1 MHYLDEKV
9 FGNITTKEIIG
20 AEPPEIPDTRD
31 NLENELA
38 TLLSELESQSKENLE
53 KLLEKQKAAED
64 HVNSRPGAMALS
76 QPKIQL
82 FTTYSQRYIK
92 SIKEKL
98 ES

>member
-9 FGNITTKEIIG
+9 FGSITTKEIIG
-20 AEPPEIPDTRD
+20 AEPPAIPDTQK

-38 TLLSELESQSKENLE
+38 TLQSKLESQSKENLE
-53 KLLEKQKAAED
+53 KLLEQQKAAEA

-76 QPKIQL
+76 QLKIQL
-82 FTTYSQRYIK
+82 FTKYSQKYIQL
-92 SIKEKL
+92 IKEKL

>member
-9 FGNITTKEIIG
+9 FGRITTKEIIG
-20 AEPPEIPDTRD
+20 AEPPVTPDTQD
-31 NLENELA
+31 LLENELA
-38 TLLSELESQSKENLE
+38 ILVSELDSQSKDNLE
-53 KLLEKQKAAED
+53 KLLEQQQAAED

-82 FTTYSQRYIK
+82 FTKYSQKYIE
-92 SIKEKL
+92 SIKRKL

>member
-1 MHYLDEKV
+1 LHYLDQKV
-9 FGNITTKEIIG
+9 FGKITTKEIIG
-20 AEPPEIPDTRD
+20 AEPPVTPDTQD
-31 NLENELA
+31 ILENELV
-38 TLLSELESQSKENLE
+38 TLVSELDSQSKEDLE
-53 KLLEKQKAAED
+53 KLLEQQLAAEA

-82 FTTYSQRYIK
+82 FTKYSQKYIQ

>member
-20 AEPPEIPDTRD
+20 AEPPEIPDTLD

-38 TLLSELESQSKENLE
+38 TLLSELESQPKKNLE
-53 KLLEKQKAAED
+53 KRLEQQKAAED

-82 FTTYSQRYIK
+82 FTTYSQKYIK